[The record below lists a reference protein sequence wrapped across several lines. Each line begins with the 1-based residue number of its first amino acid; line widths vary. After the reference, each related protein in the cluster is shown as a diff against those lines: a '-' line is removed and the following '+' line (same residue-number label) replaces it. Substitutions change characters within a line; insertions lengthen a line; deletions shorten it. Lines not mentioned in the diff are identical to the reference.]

1 MYWNLRETFS
11 KNKFIFFFTSFPI
24 RITILRMIATIS
36 NKEIKVEHNVRKD
49 VNREFLT
56 FQIENGWDDVK
67 KVHKKVLV
75 FEGRKFT
82 FSGWNSDTNE
92 CYFFR
97 PLNGESQVAK
107 FI

>member
-1 MYWNLRETFS
+1 
-11 KNKFIFFFTSFPI
+11 
-24 RITILRMIATIS
+24 MIATIA
-36 NKEIKVEHNVRKD
+36 NNEIAVEHNVRKD

-56 FQIENGWDDVK
+56 FPIENGWDDVK

-82 FSGWNSDTNE
+82 FSAWNSDRNE

-97 PLNGESQVAK
+97 PLNGESKVAR
-107 FI
+107 FV